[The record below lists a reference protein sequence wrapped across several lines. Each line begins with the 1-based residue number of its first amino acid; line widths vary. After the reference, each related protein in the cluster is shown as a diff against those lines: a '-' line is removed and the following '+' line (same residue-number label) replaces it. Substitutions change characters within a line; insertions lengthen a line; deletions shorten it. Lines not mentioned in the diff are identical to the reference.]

1 MRTMHFDKFKAATEL
16 DPTKQM
22 YVAQQSGGAR
32 NTLGRKPSM
41 QFQQAVLNMQKK
53 RKQIISAVREEP
65 DISVREVAS
74 GPTSCRSLNSETN
87 QDDVDGI
94 S

>member
-41 QFQQAVLNMQKK
+41 QF
-53 RKQIISAVREEP
+53 
-65 DISVREVAS
+65 
-74 GPTSCRSLNSETN
+74 
-87 QDDVDGI
+87 
-94 S
+94 